1 MPLPLVIF
9 ILLGLVYNFL
19 NGFHD
24 SSNIVATIIFS
35 RALSPRMALWL
46 TGAAEFCGPLVFGV
60 AVAKTIGA
68 GIISPQYVN
77 TTILIPAILSAI
89 LWNLITWYFGIPC
102 SSSHAL
108 IGGLIG
114 AVWIGS
120 GLKNIQPNGLLVTL
134 LALFTS
140 PLIGFAAGYLF
151 TRLIYFLARNATLK
165 INWWFKRAQ
174 ILTGVL
180 LALSHGANDGQ
191 KIMGVITLGLVAS
204 GSLSSFQIPQWVIL
218 LSAAS
223 IALGTASGGWRLI
236 KTLGGRFYKIRPVN
250 GFATQVSSAAVI
262 LSAALVGGPVSTTQV
277 VSSAILG
284 VGSAERI
291 NKVRWGVA
299 ENIVAAWFLT
309 IPASAVLA
317 ALLYLLISRIL

>member
-309 IPASAVLA
+309 IPASAALA
-317 ALLYLLISRIL
+317 ALLYLLISRIM